1 MTVEFINNNCFSET
15 KDILIKDGK
24 KTLKIF
30 YASNGDLYIDI
41 FGQHSL
47 DEYGNYTA
55 TFSIN
60 QRQEIY
66 RYFEILLDNIIKC
79 NVFQVSDIELEMCN
93 TQEQTTK
100 LLNSSQLY
108 NERLKSSYAYNSL
121 VQDSTIIWYSDNI
134 YDEKANKVSIEK
146 IDDEIILTFIDNPDD
161 PTFGFGIRIC
171 NSGSKY
177 DPFNICFMNLFNQL
191 QQLNKRDKQSP
202 TTLIFGDNENLLHQE
217 QSGPRSV
224 KKLTLPKQCKK

>member
-1 MTVEFINNNCFSET
+1 M
-15 KDILIKDGK
+15 
-24 KTLKIF
+24 
-30 YASNGDLYIDI
+30 
-41 FGQHSL
+41 
-47 DEYGNYTA
+47 
-55 TFSIN
+55 
-60 QRQEIY
+60 
-66 RYFEILLDNIIKC
+66 
-79 NVFQVSDIELEMCN
+79 
-93 TQEQTTK
+93 
-100 LLNSSQLY
+100 LNSSQLY

-134 YDEKANKVSIEK
+134 YDEKANKLSIEK
-146 IDDEIILTFIDNPDD
+146 IDDEIILTFIENPDD

>member
-1 MTVEFINNNCFSET
+1 MTIEFKDNDCFSKT
-15 KDILIKDGK
+15 KNILIKDGK

-30 YASNGDLYIDI
+30 YGANDDLYIDI
-41 FGQHSL
+41 FGEHNL

-60 QRQEIY
+60 KSQEVY
-66 RYFEILLDNIIKC
+66 HYFESLIDNIIKC
-79 NVFQVSDIELEMCN
+79 NVFEVSDTELEICN
-93 TQEQTTK
+93 TQGQTNK
-100 LLNSSQLY
+100 LLNFSQLS
-108 NERLKSSYAYNSL
+108 NEILKSSYAYNSL

-134 YDEKANKVSIEK
+134 YDEKANKLSIEK
-146 IDDEIILTFIDNPDD
+146 NDNNIMLTFVDNPDD

-191 QQLNKRDKQSP
+191 QALNKEEKQEKDP
-202 TTLIFGDNENLLHQE
+202 TL
-217 QSGPRSV
+217 V
-224 KKLTLPKQCKK
+224 KKKYHKKTTSNKY